1 MAGHMTTIHI
11 YYFSCYK
18 ITVASEYTLSAISEV
33 SPILFRRCKP
43 ANVSALSTP
52 SFFCRGTP
60 DNTRCNCIHPDIM
73 FSEFGCQLFSESMN
87 TTFACYGSCG
97 RETGDSMINQHGS
110 NIDDRAATIVDHR

>member
-1 MAGHMTTIHI
+1 MTTIHI

-18 ITVASEYTLSAISEV
+18 ITCCKRIHAFGDIRSFSSCSEDVNQLTY
-33 SPILFRRCKP
+33 PHCP
-43 ANVSALSTP
+43 AK
-52 SFFCRGTP
+52 FFLQGTA